1 MTKTATIEVKL
12 KNKLGLH
19 ARPAAI
25 LVKSSSNFESEIMIK
40 KGDEEVNGKSLIGL
54 LMLAA
59 EYNSTLKITAVGED
73 AFQALKTIEN
83 LILNDKEFLEE

>member
-1 MTKTATIEVKL
+1 MTKTATIEIKL

-25 LVKSSSNFESEIMIK
+25 FVKTASRFESEITIEK
-40 KGDEEVNGKSLIGL
+40 NGEEVNGKSLIGL

-59 EYNSTLKITAVGED
+59 EYDSTLSVSAAGSD
-73 AFQALKTIEN
+73 AYLALDALEN
-83 LILNDKEFLEE
+83 LMNNDKEFLEE

>member
-1 MTKTATIEVKL
+1 MSKSRTIEVVI

-25 LVKSSSNFESEIMIK
+25 LVKFATSFESEITIEK
-40 KGDEEVNGKSLIGL
+40 DGEKINAKSLIGL

-59 EYNSTLKITAVGED
+59 DYESLLTITATGND
-73 AFQALKTIEN
+73 AYEALEAIDN
-83 LILNDKEFLEE
+83 LMNNDKHFLED

>member
-1 MTKTATIEVKL
+1 MTKSATIEVTL

-25 LVKSSSNFESEIMIK
+25 LVKTSSKFESEISIK
-40 KGDEEVNGKSLIGL
+40 KDEEEVNGKSLIGL

-59 EYNSTLKITAVGED
+59 EYNSILKISAVGAD
-73 AFQALKTIEN
+73 AYQALESLEN
-83 LILNDKEFLEE
+83 LIKNDKEFLEE

>member
-1 MTKTATIEVKL
+1 MSKSGKIEVVI

-25 LVKSSSNFESEIMIK
+25 LVKTAASFDSEITIEK
-40 KGDEEVNGKSLIGL
+40 DGEKVNAKSLIGL

-59 EYNSTLKITAVGED
+59 DYNSSVVITATGND
-73 AFQALKTIEN
+73 AYEALETIEDLMN
-83 LILNDKEFLEE
+83 NNKSFLED

>member
-1 MTKTATIEVKL
+1 MSKSGTIQIVI

-25 LVKSSSNFESEIMIK
+25 LVKIAASFDSEINMEK
-40 KGDEEVNGKSLIGL
+40 DGENVNAKSLIGL

-59 EYNSTLKITAVGED
+59 DYNSTLTVTANGED
-73 AFQALKTIEN
+73 ADQALEAIEN
-83 LILNDKEFLEE
+83 LVNNDKSFLED

>member
-1 MTKTATIEVKL
+1 MTKPATIEVTL

-25 LVKSSSNFESEIMIK
+25 LVKTSSKFESEITIV
-40 KGDEEVNGKSLIGL
+40 KGEEEVNGKSLIGL

-59 EYNSTLKITAVGED
+59 EYNSTLKISAVGPDAYLALESLED
-73 AFQALKTIEN
+73 
-83 LILNDKEFLEE
+83 LIMNDKEFLEE